1 MEQHNQNYSTVEQIY
16 DLYLRYPHIST
27 DSRNIKQGDV
37 FFALRGE
44 NFDGNNFALKA
55 LEQGAAAVV
64 SDSVQVFEKY
74 LETERR
80 SGETKRRGIFFF
92 CRDSLQ
98 MLQELAKY
106 HRNRLKTTIIGISG
120 TNGKTTTKELI
131 YSVLSSAFKT
141 RATAGNLNNH
151 IGVPL
156 TLLSITADTEVAIV

>member
-44 NFDGNNFALKA
+44 NFDGNNFALQA
-55 LEQGAAAVV
+55 LEQGATAVV
-64 SDSVQVFEKY
+64 SDSVQVFEQY
-74 LETERR
+74 LETERRVSETERR

-120 TNGKTTTKELI
+120 TNGKTTT
-131 YSVLSSAFKT
+131 
-141 RATAGNLNNH
+141 
-151 IGVPL
+151 
-156 TLLSITADTEVAIV
+156 

>member
-80 SGETKRRGIFFF
+80 VSEIERRSGETKRRGIFSFAEIV
-92 CRDSLQ
+92 CRCCRSLPNITVTGSK
-98 MLQELAKY
+98 LP
-106 HRNRLKTTIIGISG
+106 
-120 TNGKTTTKELI
+120 
-131 YSVLSSAFKT
+131 LSA
-141 RATAGNLNNH
+141 
-151 IGVPL
+151 
-156 TLLSITADTEVAIV
+156 